1 LIVIKRG
8 AGLTIAQ
15 GPITGVDHPLVMIR
29 VLKMVFGPRFI
40 PRRQGIPCQIQMTVQ
55 GILGIVAGFAIKVF
69 LRGKRRPSGAIVE
82 IAMISTRAATKSFHG
97 VVFIARGVHA
107 WGFIFKK
114 WGGVRET
121 L

>member
-1 LIVIKRG
+1 
-8 AGLTIAQ
+8 
-15 GPITGVDHPLVMIR
+15 MIR

-55 GILGIVAGFAIKVF
+55 GILGIVAGFAIKLF
-69 LRGKRRPSGAIVE
+69 LRGKRRPSGATTVE
-82 IAMISTRAATKSFHG
+82 ISMIPTRTATKSFHG

-114 WGGVRET
+114 WGAIRGT